1 MSADRTRVLAP
12 CAVAA
17 LLGLS
22 ALLRTGPA
30 PLRAEETG
38 WLTSRPLPAAK
49 EGKPL
54 PVGEEV
60 RTAAGQRRRV
70 LLPDGPAVYLN
81 EKTTL
86 KLEGPR
92 RLTLAAGEVFVDDTA
107 AKPSDDLVV
116 RTPKRE
122 VAARATRLAV
132 RAEEKG
138 TGVVVASGRAR
149 VSGLD
154 KPLTGGQQLPAGA
167 GGPVPAPR
175 VSHLLAW
182 AQDLLPGPGLVPPSA
197 HAGGSLVARDP
208 EGQEAK
214 LALRKYHIDVH
225 AEDGFARTTIDQTYF
240 NHTAERLEG
249 TFYFPLPPDA
259 SLSRLAMYVDGKLM
273 EGGMAERDY
282 ARAVYEQVV
291 YQQKDPALLEWV
303 DGSTFKMRV
312 FPLEGR
318 QEKRIVLS
326 YTQRLPSLYG
336 QLSYRFPAGHSLGQ
350 VRDWSFHARVRN
362 GEGLTWASP
371 SHPLAAGRDGADLLL
386 DAAAK
391 DVKPDRDVVLTL
403 AEKGPGG
410 EAVRF
415 SSAEADGGKY
425 LMVRYR
431 PGLAGAQ
438 ERRRR
443 DWVFLVE
450 TSGDRDPLLA
460 RTQIEVVRGLLSAAE
475 EGDTFTVRTAGTRT
489 RGPDNQL
496 WPVTPESVSAAV
508 RYLEA
513 AHLIG
518 ALDLGRAMNE
528 VAPVLKAANDP
539 VLVHVGSGVAA
550 MGEARVEELVKRVP
564 AGTQYVGV
572 GVGRRW
578 ERSLMKALAE
588 RTAGYFTQINP
599 DEQVAWRTF
608 DLAATLNT
616 PRLLDVS
623 VTDKAGRATFLPF
636 TTMLAQGEELAA
648 VARLDGGA
656 TALPE
661 AVLVR
666 GTLNGE
672 RFERELPVKDV
683 AAQADYLPRTW
694 AKLEIERLLAEDA
707 RKHKDRVVA
716 LSKAMYVMTPFTS
729 LLVLE
734 NEDMYT
740 RFKVDRGRKDHWAL
754 YPCPEKVPVVFEPED
769 GQVGDPRRGLKPSAR
784 RVVKTVLVRESPR
797 VLGAPAERSAVSAT
811 SPEQTGVLVFGP
823 GVMNN
828 GIVDLTPRPLT
839 PLRDFAAGNTGYA
852 AETAGTTAGS
862 SYAGRLALND
872 PAQAHVWGSLPE
884 ARPSGGAPDV
894 QEQLADRFQWERIRV
909 DNSLVPRLSPE
920 ERARGERQL
929 QLGLPA
935 NNFAGPPDKVGFGDS
950 EAAFGIGNGTT
961 PAGARFND
969 WAVGLRLQMPVVSR
983 AAAGEAVNEM
993 RVAPNALLYRRPSF
1007 SGDER
1012 LFYDLLAYAPG
1023 LNTSSADVLAVLEAE
1038 AAPSLHAKP
1047 GRIDAAARALLDKAR
1062 PAGWRALT
1070 LPADGE
1076 RAALTVHFD
1085 GQGRYAYERVLPVGL
1100 RERVVCDGKTLW
1112 HLHPDLGLAARRAVS
1127 RFHRLAFAR
1136 SVPWAVPPAE
1146 DLARGA
1152 DLRALDARTVAVVP
1166 HGAGAKDREGKPLP
1180 HLELRLVF
1188 ADGRLAERQLVR
1200 MPSGKV
1206 LAREVVGADG
1216 TLRELDGD
1224 GKEIAVHKG
1233 ELREGTSP
1241 DLKPD
1246 VGKLVV
1252 LDLPY
1257 RTAEHVLKSRQ
1268 IEKTPHQE
1276 LRFADAVALLAAYIA
1291 AKDMANATNVFQQAL
1306 HRRDQRQLGLYVLLA
1321 ACGQNLD
1328 SEHLD
1333 VLAEHD
1339 REPVAQYL
1347 ALHSSPV
1354 LRKHA
1359 SQWAAGSNQWGEGLL
1374 RRLALTHALLQR
1386 WQNGKA
1392 VGGTEAQRRAERERA
1407 LEFVRRYKGTA
1418 AAWALLGLMQDRA
1431 REDEARKK
1439 DVRDTHRA
1447 LAEAWLLFEGVP
1459 GLGYAARYEHA
1470 RSLWKAGQREQ
1481 ARERFRA
1488 VYESALKDKVLP
1500 RIDED
1505 FRQALTEGKGG
1516 AEWGGLLRR
1525 TARTLI
1531 EQKQRP
1537 AVLALAS
1544 QCWQLDDKV
1553 TADDLVAVALDGLGE
1568 KERRPMKLAALE
1580 FFWKTG
1586 QLARADG
1593 LLNELLRDPELARRA
1608 GLWHLGARLAERR
1621 TVPARELECLERAL
1635 DAEFRDPPEVV
1646 NLRAVRAGYEK
1657 LLSRYQALAE
1667 SLATLRQPPPA
1678 GFRAK
1683 VVRAADRWRALDRD
1697 SVEPCRLAARVLRTL
1712 GGDRELVWDYLTTPV
1727 TLRPREAE
1735 PWASL
1740 AQQMQQAGE
1749 AGLADRA
1756 FQAAFEAEPTNAQF
1770 LWDRAQHLG
1779 QTGQTARA
1787 RALYRQLAEGTW
1799 QPRFAWV
1806 QAQARRELEKP

>member
-1 MSADRTRVLAP
+1 
-12 CAVAA
+12 
-17 LLGLS
+17 
-22 ALLRTGPA
+22 
-30 PLRAEETG
+30 
-38 WLTSRPLPAAK
+38 
-49 EGKPL
+49 
-54 PVGEEV
+54 
-60 RTAAGQRRRV
+60 
-70 LLPDGPAVYLN
+70 
-81 EKTTL
+81 
-86 KLEGPR
+86 
-92 RLTLAAGEVFVDDTA
+92 
-107 AKPSDDLVV
+107 
-116 RTPKRE
+116 
-122 VAARATRLAV
+122 
-132 RAEEKG
+132 
-138 TGVVVASGRAR
+138 
-149 VSGLD
+149 
-154 KPLTGGQQLPAGA
+154 
-167 GGPVPAPR
+167 
-175 VSHLLAW
+175 
-182 AQDLLPGPGLVPPSA
+182 
-197 HAGGSLVARDP
+197 
-208 EGQEAK
+208 
-214 LALRKYHIDVH
+214 
-225 AEDGFARTTIDQTYF
+225 
-240 NHTAERLEG
+240 
-249 TFYFPLPPDA
+249 
-259 SLSRLAMYVDGKLM
+259 
-273 EGGMAERDY
+273 
-282 ARAVYEQVV
+282 
-291 YQQKDPALLEWV
+291 V

-336 QLSYRFPAGHSLGQ
+336 QLAYRFPAGHSLGR
-350 VRDWSFHARVRN
+350 VRDWSFHARVKN
-362 GEGLTWASP
+362 GAGLTWASP
-371 SHPLAAGRDGADLLL
+371 SHPLTASRDGADLLL

-391 DVKPDRDVVLTL
+391 NVKPDRDVVLTL
-403 AEKGPGG
+403 AEPGAGG

-415 SSAEADGGKY
+415 SSAEADGAKY
-425 LMVRYR
+425 VMVRFR
-431 PGLAGAQ
+431 PGLAAAQ
-438 ERRRR
+438 ERRR

-450 TSGDRDPLLA
+450 ASGDRDQLLA

-518 ALDLGRAMNE
+518 AIDLGRAMNE
-528 VAPVLKAANDP
+528 VAPVLKGLKHP
-539 VLVHVGSGVAA
+539 VLVHVGSGIAA
-550 MGEARVEELVKRVP
+550 MGEARVDELAKRVP
-564 AGTQYVGV
+564 AGAQYVGV

-578 ERSLMKALAE
+578 NRSLMKALAE

-636 TTMLAQGEELAA
+636 TTMIAQGEELAA
-648 VARLDGGA
+648 VARLDGA
-656 TALPE
+656 ALPE

-672 RFERELPVKDV
+672 RFDRELPVKDV

-694 AKLEIERLLAEDA
+694 AKLEIERLLAEDGV
-707 RKHKDRVVA
+707 KHKARIVE
-716 LSKAMYVMTPFTS
+716 LSKSMYVMTPFTS

-734 NEDMYT
+734 NEDMYA
-740 RFKVDRGRKDHWAL
+740 RFKVDRGRKDHWAM
-754 YPCPEKVPVVFEPED
+754 YSCPEKVPVVFEPED

-784 RVVKTVLVRESPR
+784 RVAKTILVRESPR
-797 VLGAPAERSAVSAT
+797 VLGAPVERSAVSAT
-811 SPEQTGVLVFGP
+811 PLEQTGALVFGL
-823 GVMNN
+823 GVMTN
-828 GIVDLTPRPLT
+828 GTIDPTPRPLT
-839 PLRDFAAGNTGYA
+839 PLRAFAAGNTGYTG
-852 AETAGTTAGS
+852 ETAGTTAGS
-862 SYAGRLALND
+862 SYAGQLALND
-872 PAQAHVWGSLPE
+872 PVQAHVWGSLPE

-894 QEQLADRFQWERIRV
+894 QEQVADQFQWERAWVPTDR
-909 DNSLVPRLSPE
+909 NSLVSTPVDSMLAKQMTPE
-920 ERARGERQL
+920 ERRSAELQL
-929 QLGLPA
+929 QQM
-935 NNFAGPPDKVGFGDS
+935 VVQT
-950 EAAFGIGNGTT
+950 GIS
-961 PAGARFND
+961 ARSGKD
-969 WAVGLRLQMPVVSR
+969 WTIGLRLPIPTPSR
-983 AAAGEAVNEM
+983 SAVPASATYGAAAYDMDAIMARLDGDDG
-993 RVAPNALLYRRPSF
+993 RTSLLYRRPSF

-1023 LNTSSADVLAVLEAE
+1023 MNTSSADILAVLEAE
-1038 AAPSLHAKP
+1038 AAPSPHSKP
-1047 GRIDAAARALLDKAR
+1047 GRIDAAARALIDKAR
-1062 PAGWRALT
+1062 PTGWRALA
-1070 LPADGE
+1070 LPAEGE
-1076 RAALTVHFD
+1076 RAALTVLFD
-1085 GQGRYAYERVLPVGL
+1085 GQGRYSYERVLPIGL

-1112 HLHPDLGLAARRAVS
+1112 HLYPDLGLAARRGVS
-1127 RFHRLAFAR
+1127 RFRRLAFAR

-1152 DLRALDARTVAVVP
+1152 DLRALDERTVAVEP
-1166 HGAGAKDREGKPLP
+1166 HGAGAKDREGKPRP
-1180 HLELRLVF
+1180 YVELRLVF
-1188 ADGRLAERQLVR
+1188 AEGRLAERQLVR
-1200 MPSGKV
+1200 VPSGKV
-1206 LAREVVGADG
+1206 LAREVVPEDG
-1216 TLRELDGD
+1216 TVRELDGD

-1233 ELREGTSP
+1233 ALREGQAP

-1246 VGKLVV
+1246 TGKLVV

-1268 IEKTPHQE
+1268 IEKTPVQE
-1276 LRFADAVALLAAYIA
+1276 LRFTDAIALLAAHVA
-1291 AKDMANATNVFQQAL
+1291 AKDVNNATTVFQQAL

-1386 WQNGKA
+1386 WQNGKVA
-1392 VGGTEAQRRAERERA
+1392 GGTDAQRRAERDRA

-1439 DVRDTHRA
+1439 DVRDTYRA
-1447 LAEAWLLFEGVP
+1447 LAEAWLLFEDVP
-1459 GLGYAARYEHA
+1459 GLSYGARYEHA

-1488 VYESALKDKVLP
+1488 VYESVLKDKVLP

-1505 FRQALTEGKGG
+1505 FRQALTDDGKGG
-1516 AEWGGLLRR
+1516 AEWSGLMRR

-1531 EQKQRP
+1531 EQKRRP

-1568 KERRPMKLAALE
+1568 KERRPMRLAALE
-1580 FFWKTG
+1580 FFWQTG
-1586 QLARADG
+1586 QYARADG
-1593 LLNELLRDPELARRA
+1593 LLRELLRDPELARRA

-1621 TVPARELECLERAL
+1621 QMPARELECLERAL
-1635 DAEFRDPPEVV
+1635 DAEFRDLPEVV
-1646 NLRAVRAGYEK
+1646 NLKAVRAGYEK
-1657 LLSRYQALAE
+1657 LLNRYQTLAE
-1667 SLATLRQPPPA
+1667 SLATLRQPLPA

-1683 VVRAADRWRALDRD
+1683 VVRAADRWRALDRA

-1712 GGDRELVWDYLTTPV
+1712 GEDRELVWDYLTTPV
-1727 TLRPREAE
+1727 ALRPNEAE

-1740 AQQMQQAGE
+1740 AQQMRQAGE
-1749 AGLADRA
+1749 AELADRA

-1779 QTGQTARA
+1779 QSGQTARA

-1806 QAQARRELEKP
+1806 QAQARRELERP